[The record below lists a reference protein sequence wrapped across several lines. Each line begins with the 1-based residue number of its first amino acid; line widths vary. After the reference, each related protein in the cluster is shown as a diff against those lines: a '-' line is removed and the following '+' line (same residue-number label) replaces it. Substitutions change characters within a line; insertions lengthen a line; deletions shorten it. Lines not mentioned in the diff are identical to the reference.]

1 MDNLNLENDVE
12 LVARM
17 VNGEQAAFHVIY
29 ERYWTLLY
37 AKAFQRLQEE
47 SSTKDAVQNV
57 FVSLWQRRKEVEIN
71 NLRSYLYGAVRFQVF
86 KQLDQSKKHSQFFEP
101 FEDMMISP
109 IKTDQDLIRDDLANL
124 LLAWIDTLPRKRR
137 QIFVLHYREQL
148 TVPEIAVK
156 LGVTNKT
163 VYNQLNNCVK
173 ELQWKL
179 AKYYTLLL
187 LVQCAFFQGNM
198 FPWTIVS

>member
-1 MDNLNLENDVE
+1 MDHLGLENDAQ
-12 LVARM
+12 LVARL
-17 VNGEQAAFHVIY
+17 VNEEQAAFHAIY
-29 ERYWTLLY
+29 ERYWELLY
-37 AKAFQRLQEE
+37 VKAYQRLQDE
-47 SSTKDAVQNV
+47 SSCKDAVQNV
-57 FVSLWQRRKEVEIN
+57 FVSLWQRRKEVEID
-71 NLRSYLYGAVRFQVF
+71 NLKAYLFGAVRFQVF
-86 KQLDQSKKHSQFFEP
+86 KQLGQSKKHRHFFKP

-109 IKTDQDLIRDDLANL
+109 IRTDQDLIRDDLANL

-137 QIFVLHYREQL
+137 QIFVLHYRQQL

-187 LVQCAFFQGNM
+187 LVHYLCF
-198 FPWTIVS
+198 TL